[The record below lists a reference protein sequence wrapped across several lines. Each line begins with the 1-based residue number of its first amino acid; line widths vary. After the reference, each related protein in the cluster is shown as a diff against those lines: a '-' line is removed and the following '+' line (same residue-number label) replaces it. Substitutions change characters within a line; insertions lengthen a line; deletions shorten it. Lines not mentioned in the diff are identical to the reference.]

1 MKALLVI
8 VACSGAVILTGCS
21 KESRDEVIERTAKA
35 AKELNGTEKGES
47 TPDIVAEQKRK
58 ETIRQ
63 NTQWTAENQ
72 ALHPI
77 EYCQAQLEEVANYSK
92 RLEVRAHEI
101 AVAQSAA
108 KRKISEL
115 DGQTSSL
122 SKLLG
127 QAKSAYRE
135 ADAANKWPMTLN
147 GYQVGKEKAQQ
158 TIVET
163 HQRLQESE
171 RAIATQKNN
180 QRKLEAKARQ
190 IAQEQKNL
198 VALKERIQTTI
209 SDIRMKK
216 AIDGEKSIGD
226 ALNAIND
233 SMNALSGDSAEPS
246 LDDLLAPASETARQ
260 EAFDAIMAN

>member
-1 MKALLVI
+1 
-8 VACSGAVILTGCS
+8 
-21 KESRDEVIERTAKA
+21 
-35 AKELNGTEKGES
+35 
-47 TPDIVAEQKRK
+47 
-58 ETIRQ
+58 
-63 NTQWTAENQ
+63 
-72 ALHPI
+72 
-77 EYCQAQLEEVANYSK
+77 
-92 RLEVRAHEI
+92 
-101 AVAQSAA
+101 
-108 KRKISEL
+108 
-115 DGQTSSL
+115 
-122 SKLLG
+122 
-127 QAKSAYRE
+127 
-135 ADAANKWPMTLN
+135 MTLN